1 VALASVLKNP
11 VVAAPIVG
19 PIRPAHL
26 QDADALDVHFTDEG
40 VRVLEELYRPRL
52 PTGF

>member
-1 VALASVLKNP
+1 VLKNP

-26 QDADALDVHFTDEG
+26 QDAADALDVHFTDEG
-40 VRVLEELYRPRL
+40 VRVLEEPYSPRL